1 LSARGWVAKIIFLMS
16 SKSTFQKVQDFIK
29 TESLLNQTTGVVLA
43 VSGGPD
49 SIVLLNIFVRLQK
62 ALRKKKRQP
71 QEIKLHIAHLNHQLR
86 GKESDDDAEF
96 VKRLAENLTIPAT
109 LETIDIKTLAEKKGK
124 GIEETAR
131 VVRYQFLLDTALKTG
146 CNRIA
151 TGHTMSDQAE
161 TFLMRLVRGAGM
173 RGLASMRPAVPAHQF
188 DKESGAWSRES
199 GVGEQDSDAGQQ
211 EPIKRVQATS
221 PPAHSKLPTEIHL
234 IRPLLCITREEVEAY
249 CAQRRLVFRTDST
262 NQNLDYTRNRLRH
275 EALKFLREVNPRVV
289 EHLAQTAE
297 ILAADQDA
305 LDELVAGFL
314 EKARLPSTPGQQG
327 EKPSAYS
334 VKVIRHYPAGIRR
347 RLIIEAIQQERTN
360 RSANHFRLSEVEMAH
375 IKAVERLL
383 EDDTSGQRV
392 NLPDGLE
399 VWREFEALVLMQ
411 AFNSK
416 EPASLSTQSLSD
428 YSNHERIR
436 EYRLTQK
443 EQVIEFEGFSLRI
456 KRRQNLS
463 LLKMVIE
470 QTQEEKS
477 RTGLNWMTVALD
489 DAILPE
495 TLLMRTRQAGEKVLV
510 VGQQKI
516 KKLKNLMIDH
526 KIATSRRATW
536 MVVATSDGQYVW
548 SPGLPPAIKFA
559 AHDKTTRLAIIQAT
573 NIYY

>member
-1 LSARGWVAKIIFLMS
+1 MSA
-16 SKSTFQKVQDFIK
+16 KSTFQKVQDFIK
-29 TESLLNQTTGVVLA
+29 TESLLKQMTGVILA

-49 SIVLLNIFVRLQK
+49 SMVLLNIFVRLQK
-62 ALRKKKRQP
+62 ALRKNRRQP

-131 VVRYQFLLDTALKTG
+131 VARYQFLLETALKTG
-146 CNRIA
+146 CDRIA

-161 TFLMRLVRGAGM
+161 TFLMRLVRGAGL

-188 DKESGAWSRES
+188 NKEPGAGSLESGA
-199 GVGEQDSDAGQQ
+199 GEQDSDAGQQ
-211 EPIKRVQATS
+211 ETIKRVQATS
-221 PPAHSKLPTEIHL
+221 PPAHSKLPTAYGLLPTEIHL
-234 IRPLLCITREEVEAY
+234 IRPMLCITREEVEAY
-249 CAQRRLVFRTDST
+249 CAQRKLGFRTDST

-275 EALKFLREVNPRVV
+275 EGLKFLREVNPRVV

-297 ILAADQDA
+297 TLAADQDA

-314 EKARLPSTPGQQG
+314 EKARLPSTPGQRG

-334 VKVIRHYPAGIRR
+334 VKMIRHYPAGIRR
-347 RLIIEAIQQERTN
+347 RLIMEAIRQERAN
-360 RSANHFRLSEVEMAH
+360 RSANDFRLSEIETAH

-399 VWREFEALVLMQ
+399 VWREFEALVLMP
-411 AFNSK
+411 AFTSK
-416 EPASLSTQSLSD
+416 EPASLSQESLAD
-428 YSNHERIR
+428 NSNLGRIR
-436 EYRLTQK
+436 EYRLTQR

-456 KRRQNLS
+456 KRKQNPS

-495 TLLMRTRQAGEKVLV
+495 ILLMRTRQAGEKVLV

-526 KIATSRRATW
+526 KIAPSRRATW
-536 MVVATSDGQYVW
+536 VVVATSDGQYVW

-559 AHDKTTRLAIIQAT
+559 AHDKTTCLAIIQAT
-573 NIYY
+573 NIYS